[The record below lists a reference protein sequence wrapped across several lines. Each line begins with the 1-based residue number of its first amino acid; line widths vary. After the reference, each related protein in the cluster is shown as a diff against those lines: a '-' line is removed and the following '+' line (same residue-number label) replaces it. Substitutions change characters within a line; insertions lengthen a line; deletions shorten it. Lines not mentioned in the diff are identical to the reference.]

1 MILILPTVNHPKYIG
16 SKHNLSKVVG
26 HKLYWYFLFREFT
39 VYYIHTVNS
48 FSPKVGYFSWP
59 TFQIQS
65 PKIVPKKHPY
75 IPIPHDFS
83 GTNSL
88 RPKSCSPW
96 PVCLAPLSWRMP
108 FLAVGCTTG
117 IFGKGF
123 PAESKG
129 WNIMGDQ
136 SRAWVSRY
144 IYIYCTMYVRVKI
157 MCTLHPNFNK
167 WVCWF
172 LFVILHRINLFDEL
186 FGHCRFGAI
195 GLSI

>member
-1 MILILPTVNHPKYIG
+1 MPLYPPKWG
-16 SKHNLSKVVG
+16 TF
-26 HKLYWYFLFREFT
+26 FLA
-39 VYYIHTVNS
+39 N
-48 FSPKVGYFSWP
+48 FSDPVTEKI
-59 TFQIQS
+59 IQ
-65 PKIVPKKHPY
+65 KKHPY

-108 FLAVGCTTG
+108 FLAVGCTW
-117 IFGKGF
+117 GF
-123 PAESKG
+123 CGRGLELNGSDWKLSVIHGVHGCP
-129 WNIMGDQ
+129 D
-136 SRAWVSRY
+136 
-144 IYIYCTMYVRVKI
+144 IYYTMYVRVKI
-157 MCTLHPNFNK
+157 LCTLHPNFNK

-195 GLSI
+195 GLSIWRWQVISWCNLRSQSML